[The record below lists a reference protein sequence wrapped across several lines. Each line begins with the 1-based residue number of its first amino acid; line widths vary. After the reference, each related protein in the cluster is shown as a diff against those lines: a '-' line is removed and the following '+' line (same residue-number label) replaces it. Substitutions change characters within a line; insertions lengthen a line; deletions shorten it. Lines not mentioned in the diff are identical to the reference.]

1 MGLVCFWEH
10 VAAEIEN
17 LHATLNNLAY
27 KLMSLLSQA
36 HYKLQ
41 MTFSALKEH
50 ISMRL
55 EYFCNVI
62 WKFYFHLCL

>member
-1 MGLVCFWEH
+1 MGLVCFWVH

-17 LHATLNNLAY
+17 LYATLNNLAY

-41 MTFSALKEH
+41 MTYSALKEH
-50 ISMRL
+50 ISMRPDL
-55 EYFCNVI
+55 F
-62 WKFYFHLCL
+62 L